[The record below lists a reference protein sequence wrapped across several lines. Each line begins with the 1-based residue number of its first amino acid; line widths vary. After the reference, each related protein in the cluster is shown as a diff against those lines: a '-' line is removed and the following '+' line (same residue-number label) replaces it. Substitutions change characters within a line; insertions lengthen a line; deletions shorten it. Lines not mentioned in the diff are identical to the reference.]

1 MESAGKKVL
10 SIRVR
15 LMALVAIPLIV
26 VSMVLMFVESAN
38 LRSGMSDMSLQGL
51 RRLAHAA
58 KGGSENL
65 GGEYYLDENDNLWK
79 GEVNLTEQSDRLDS
93 YV

>member
-38 LRSGMSDMSLQGL
+38 L
-51 RRLAHAA
+51 
-58 KGGSENL
+58 
-65 GGEYYLDENDNLWK
+65 
-79 GEVNLTEQSDRLDS
+79 DRKS
-93 YV
+93 VV